1 MKKILFLF
9 VLLRPKE
16 WVKNFFVFAP
26 LIFSGMF
33 LNQYAL
39 LKSFYAFIFF
49 CIASSVVYI
58 INDICDIDN
67 DKSHPIKKQR
77 PLANNV
83 IKINEALFL
92 LLLLFIILLFSI
104 LLNAKFSLILFA
116 YILLNIFYSF
126 KLKYEP
132 VIDIFSIAL
141 SFVLR
146 VISGSYAL
154 DLPIS
159 SWMCIT
165 TLSLALFL
173 ASIKRRQELK
183 NIGTSSRKVLENY
196 NIILIERFA
205 EMAVTGT
212 LIFYSLFVL
221 SSKPSLTITIP
232 FVMFALFRYWYIVQ
246 EITKS
251 ESPTDVLFNDWQIIC
266 TIFLW
271 LCLTLYFVI

>member
-9 VLLRPKE
+9 ILLRPKQ

-39 LKSFYAFIFF
+39 LKSFYDFIFF
-49 CIASSVVYI
+49 CIASSAVYI

-77 PLANNV
+77 PLANNI

-104 LLNAKFSLILFA
+104 LLNAKFSLILLA

-221 SSKPSLTITIP
+221 SSKPSL
-232 FVMFALFRYWYIVQ
+232 F
-246 EITKS
+246 
-251 ESPTDVLFNDWQIIC
+251 FN
-266 TIFLW
+266 
-271 LCLTLYFVI
+271 